1 MMGTMM
7 ETESVKSE
15 PASKSRRSH
24 RNAQQQQQ
32 HHSSGGGGGAG
43 GTLGSHRT
51 GRHSHRS
58 NNHSRSKRPD
68 MAPFQ
73 TSVNIGE
80 DTRGDGQEIIEV
92 SILPQDETWGDNTTA
107 ITGNTSEQSIS
118 MEDVSY
124 FQMTD
129 DRGVG
134 FACQRYLERGLAV
147 LLCTVAF
154 IGPLVMVILPKAGLF
169 PTAFENLDLTQTERL
184 ALLACNAECKGM
196 LVSLAARLLLLA
208 IGLWALFLRRPIAIM
223 PRIFLFRSSALLL
236 VLIASFAYWLFY
248 IVQITEGARAIV
260 SGSSVVDYRTL
271 VAYATSYCDTLL
283 FIHYVAVV
291 LLEIRHLQ
299 PLYHVKV
306 IRSPDGES
314 HSYSIGQLSIQRT
327 AVWVLQRYYTEFS
340 IYNPYLERLPV
351 SKAQRKAAA
360 VSSFKYYDVD
370 GATPAQQQTQSRAVL
385 AAHARRR
392 DSSHNERFY
401 EEHEYE
407 RRVKKRR
414 ARLVTAAE
422 EAFTHIKRMQ
432 AQDIGVGGGGG
443 AGGGSH
449 QGSQHGGGGGA
460 AAPPA
465 IPLDPQEAAQAIF
478 PSMARALQKYLRVTR
493 QQPRHTVESI
503 LKHLAHCLKHDM
515 TPRAFLEPYLVEAP
529 VLQNDKERRQNH
541 NWALICDELL
551 TRPLSDGCTFQLI
564 QNDVSLTVSINRIPH
579 FTVSEEVVDPK
590 SNKFVLKLNSET
602 SV

>member
-1 MMGTMM
+1 MM
-7 ETESVKSE
+7 ETESIKSE
-15 PASKSRRSH
+15 PGSKSRRS
-24 RNAQQQQQ
+24 RGG
-32 HHSSGGGGGAG
+32 SGGGGQQNLTQQHS
-43 GTLGSHRT
+43 TLGSHRT
-51 GRHSHRS
+51 RHSHRNSS
-58 NNHSRSKRPD
+58 NNHSRSNNNKRPD

-73 TSVNIGE
+73 TSVNLGE
-80 DTRGDGQEIIEV
+80 DGRDGQEIIEV

-124 FQMTD
+124 FQMAD
-129 DRGVG
+129 DRGVS
-134 FACQRYLERGLAV
+134 FACQRYFERGLSV
-147 LLCTVAF
+147 LLCLVAF
-154 IGPLVMVILPKAGLF
+154 VSPLVMVVLPKVGLF
-169 PTAFENLDLTQTERL
+169 PSAFESLELTQTERL
-184 ALLACNAECKGM
+184 QLLACNAECKGM

-208 IGLWALFLRRPIAIM
+208 IGLWALFFRKPVATM
-223 PRIFLFRSSALLL
+223 PRIFLFRSSALAL

-248 IVQITEGARAIV
+248 IVQVNEGARAIV

-283 FIHYVAVV
+283 FVHYVAVV

-314 HSYSIGQLSIQRT
+314 HSYSVGQLSIQRA
-327 AVWVLQRYYTEFS
+327 AVWVLQRYYTEFT

-370 GATPAQQQTQSRAVL
+370 GATPAQQHSQSRAVL

-432 AQDIGVGGGGG
+432 QQQQQQQQDVVT
-443 AGGGSH
+443 
-449 QGSQHGGGGGA
+449 GSQQDGGV
-460 AAPPA
+460 APPA

-503 LKHLAHCLKHDM
+503 LKHLSHCLKHDM
-515 TPRAFLEPYLVEAP
+515 SPRAFLEPYLVEAP
-529 VLQNDKERRQNH
+529 VLQHDKERRHNH
-541 NWALICDELL
+541 NWSLICDELL
-551 TRPLSDGCTFQLI
+551 SRPISDGCTFQLI
-564 QNDVSLTVSINRIPH
+564 QNDVSLTVAIHRIPH